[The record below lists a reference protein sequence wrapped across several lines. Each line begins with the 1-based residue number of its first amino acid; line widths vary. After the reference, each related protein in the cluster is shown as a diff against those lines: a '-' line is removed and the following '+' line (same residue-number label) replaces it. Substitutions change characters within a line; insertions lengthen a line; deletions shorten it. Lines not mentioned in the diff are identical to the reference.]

1 MLNYSLQTNTPTRN
15 KSLSDI
21 VKMGYFFLR
30 DDGSCTCVN
39 KSAAAF
45 IGELMQE
52 SCGLVKDGDSGLI
65 KLKDYVTCEDKQLL
79 DEHIRRCSEEKED
92 VVTILNI
99 IRPDG
104 SKQLVQLSTL
114 SGYSGKDYKQDGY
127 LTILLN
133 LNDSQPLQEVF
144 ERLEEL
150 NLVGKIAGSV
160 AHEVRNPLTV
170 VRGHLQLL
178 SWDDNLKKYNEKLD
192 TMILEI
198 DRAVEILT
206 ELLYMSRPTESRLER
221 HNINDVLNKLFQ
233 LLNAEA
239 LVNLHEVIYELKPVP
254 DVMLDKKRF
263 RQVVLNLVNN
273 GFQAMENHSSLIIRT
288 YSDAGK
294 VYFSVK
300 DHGNGIPPEVLNRIG
315 TPFFTTKSNGTGLGL
330 ASCYNIVTQH
340 GASMEIDTGPEGTTF
355 TIIFN
360 VI

>member
-1 MLNYSLQTNTPTRN
+1 MLNYPLQAYTLTRN
-15 KSLSDI
+15 KSLSDSF
-21 VKMGYFFLR
+21 KMGYFFLR

-52 SCGLVKDGDSGLI
+52 SCGLVRDGDLGVI
-65 KLKDYVTCEDKQLL
+65 KLKDYLTCEDKLLL
-79 DEHIRRCSEEKED
+79 DEHIRCCTEEKDD

-99 IRPDG
+99 LRPDG
-104 SKQLVQLSTL
+104 FKQLVQLSSP
-114 SGYSGKDYKQDGY
+114 SGYSGENYKHGY
-127 LTILLN
+127 LTIIII
-133 LNDSQPLQEVF
+133 LNDSQPLQEDF

-178 SWDDNLKKYNEKLD
+178 SWDDNLNKYNEKLD

-206 ELLYMSRPTESRLER
+206 ELLYLSRPTESKLER
-221 HNINDVLNKLFQ
+221 QNINDVLNKLFQ

-239 LVNLHEVIYELKPVP
+239 LVNSHELIYELEPVP

-273 GFQAMENHSSLIIRT
+273 GFQSMENHSSLIVRT
-288 YSDAGK
+288 YADAGK

-300 DHGNGIPPEVLNRIG
+300 DHGKGIPPEVLNRIG
-315 TPFFTTKSNGTGLGL
+315 TPFFTTKTNGTGLGL
-330 ASCYNIVTQH
+330 ASCYNIVAQH

-355 TIIFN
+355 TIIFDQ
-360 VI
+360 V